1 MQLFLDDGSY
11 IIVNEGIDCSLP
23 LKASNE
29 NPTAWYV
36 NAPSIEP
43 VRANGWVGAVNEGG
57 SVNFRDISFNPH
69 GHGTHTEC
77 LGHITPEV
85 HSVNGLAAN
94 LFYSAE
100 LITVD
105 PEICI
110 NEDGL
115 EDRVITAASLNGRLN
130 GMHVEAVLL
139 RTLPNASTKQ
149 QQQYSDTNPCFCDVD
164 VIPLLNQAG
173 VIHFLIDTPSVD
185 REKDGGKLVFHHAYW
200 GVPGNKRFDRTI
212 TELIYV
218 SDEVEDGAYLLN
230 LQTAP
235 FVNDATPSRPVLYP
249 IHRNAEE
256 Q

>member
-23 LKASNE
+23 LKAAND

-36 NAPSIEP
+36 NAPIIEP
-43 VRANGWVGAVNEGG
+43 VRANGWVGAVKEGG

-85 HSVNGLAAN
+85 YSVNGMTAK
-94 LFYSAE
+94 LFYTAE
-100 LITVD
+100 LVTVV
-105 PEICI
+105 PEIRI

-115 EDRVITAASLNGRLN
+115 EDRVITAESLKDRLN
-130 GMHVEAVLL
+130 GVQTEAILF
-139 RTLPNASTKQ
+139 RTLPNNETKQ
-149 QQQYSDTNPCFCDVD
+149 HQQYSDTNPCYCDVD
-164 VIPLLNQAG
+164 MIPLLNRAG
-173 VIHFLIDTPSVD
+173 IIHLLIDTPSVD
-185 REKDGGKLVFHHAYW
+185 REKDGGKLAFHHAYW
-200 GVPGNKRFDRTI
+200 GVPGNERFDRTI
-212 TELIYV
+212 TEMIYV
-218 SDEVEDGAYLLN
+218 SEEVEDGTYLLN